1 MGSYLEV
8 QTFSP
13 RTRSSA
19 REGGGRRPE
28 VRAGTQVLP
37 RVPLLIQ
44 INKPL
49 DGNQSLALSLGI
61 DPNPSPLTR
70 SSFHLSFIFSLCFQ
84 IGRRRKGWAEGTD
97 VGWCAETR
105 SETAFSPSSLSII
118 RGGVNGGLG
127 RN

>member
-1 MGSYLEV
+1 M
-8 QTFSP
+8 
-13 RTRSSA
+13 
-19 REGGGRRPE
+19 
-28 VRAGTQVLP
+28 RADPQVLP

-49 DGNQSLALSLGI
+49 DGNQSLSRARSLFLRI

-97 VGWCAETR
+97 AGWCAETR
-105 SETAFSPSSLSII
+105 SEAAFSPSSLSII